1 MIMALALEV
10 KSLLIIS
17 IFVLGIAA
25 QKCKKP
31 KVQTFTIHF
40 CPELHG

>member
-1 MIMALALEV
+1 MIMALEV
-10 KSLLIIS
+10 KSLFIIS

-31 KVQTFTIHF
+31 KV
-40 CPELHG
+40 

>member
-1 MIMALALEV
+1 MIMALEM

-17 IFVLGIAA
+17 ILVLGIAA

-31 KVQTFTIHF
+31 KV
-40 CPELHG
+40 